1 MPIRINLLAEAQASE
16 DARRRDPVKRAIW
29 VCGFLIIAAL
39 GWSGYLYLQL
49 GSAQQ
54 ETVAQESR
62 WKQNEGEFKV
72 ITESQ
77 KQMIE
82 AERKLTALLRFS
94 TNRFLWAPVLNGLQ
108 QAIVPVAGEI
118 QLDQIK
124 ALQTFEQTAATP
136 QSKDK
141 KIPAKPAAS
150 IEKISLILKSRDY
163 GNPNEANYNKFKT
176 ALNNQPFLKTLLQK
190 NEGVRLAST
199 LAGPT
204 IDPLDPSRAYYQFS
218 LECSFQEIKRDE

>member
-16 DARRRDPVKRAIW
+16 EARRRDPVKRAIW
-29 VCGFLIIAAL
+29 VCSFLIVAAL
-39 GWSGYLYLQL
+39 AWSGYLFLKLQ
-49 GSAQQ
+49 SAQR
-54 ETVAQESR
+54 ETLAQESR

-108 QAIVPVAGEI
+108 QAVVPVSGEI

-124 ALQTFEQTAATP
+124 AVQTYEQLAAVP
-136 QSKDK
+136 ASKDK
-141 KIPAKPAAS
+141 KTPAKPAAS
-150 IEKISLILKSRDY
+150 VEKISLILKSRDY
-163 GNPNEANYNKFKT
+163 GNPTEANYNKFKT
-176 ALNNQPFLKTLLQK
+176 ALNNQPYFKTLLQK

-204 IDPLDPSRAYYQFS
+204 LDPFDPSRAYYQFS
-218 LECSFQEIKRDE
+218 LECSFQEMKRDE